1 MTAYGTDLAFIHDAG
16 HGALARHAAR
26 QLVEELRR
34 AGHTRGTV
42 VDLGC
47 GSGILASI
55 LVDAGYDVF
64 GLDVSDAM
72 IALAR
77 SRAPQ
82 ATFKAGSFV
91 SADIPACVAVT
102 SIGEVLNYTFDS
114 ASDSRARRRV
124 FERVH
129 QSLEPRGLFLFD
141 VAGPQRGDPGGR
153 HRTYST
159 GAEWAVLV
167 ETSVARDAAILI
179 RAITTFRKTGELFR
193 RDAETHRLALLDPS
207 DILGE
212 LRDVGF
218 EVQTMA
224 AYGSLTLPEGLT
236 AFLARK

>member
-1 MTAYGTDLAFIHDAG
+1 VTASNTDLAYIHDAG
-16 HGALARHAAR
+16 HGALARAAA
-26 QLVEELRR
+26 LTLLDELNR
-34 AGHTRGTV
+34 AGHARGTV

-47 GSGILASI
+47 GSGILASL
-55 LVDAGYDVF
+55 LVDAGYDVL
-64 GLDVSDAM
+64 GIDVSDAM

-77 SRAPQ
+77 SRAPK
-82 ATFKAGSFV
+82 ATLKVGSFA

-102 SIGEVLNYTFDS
+102 AIGEVLNYTFDS
-114 ASDSRARRRV
+114 GNDRRARRDL

-129 QSLEPRGLFLFD
+129 QSLEPHGVLLFD
-141 VAGPQRGDPGGR
+141 VAVPHRGNPVDQ

-159 GAEWAVLV
+159 GPDWAVLV
-167 ETSVARDAAILI
+167 ETSIDRDAAILT

-193 RDAETHRLALLDPS
+193 RDAETHRLALLHPD

-218 EVQTMA
+218 DVQTTA
-224 AYGSLTLPEGLT
+224 AYGSLTLPERLT